1 MSRPRGFNEEAALD
15 AAMACF
21 WRHGYTA
28 TSVRD
33 LGAAMGLGAASL
45 YNSFGGKRQLFTR
58 VLDRY
63 LDNNMRAR
71 VARLTTTMS
80 PRAAIQTFFDEVV
93 AASLADS
100 SRRGCLLVNSALEIA
115 PHDAELGETI
125 ADRLAEI
132 EGFFRGRVS
141 AAQAEG
147 EAAPNKDP
155 AEIAHLLLAAILGL
169 RVLARARPEPALLRS
184 IARQALAM
192 LGPESS
198 GHKLASKKEKNR

>member
-45 YNSFGGKRQLFTR
+45 YNSFGGKRLLFIR

-71 VARLTTTMS
+71 ITRLTATMP
-80 PRAAIQTFFDEVV
+80 PRVAIQVFFDEVV
-93 AASLADS
+93 AASLSDN
-100 SRRGCLLVNSALEIA
+100 SRRGCLLVNSALEVA
-115 PHDAELGETI
+115 PHDAELGRTI
-125 ADRLAEI
+125 ADRLSEI
-132 EGFFRGRVS
+132 EAFFRGRVA
-141 AAQAEG
+141 AAQAERG
-147 EAAPNKDP
+147 AALDKDP
-155 AEIAHLLLAAILGL
+155 AEVARLLLAAILGL
-169 RVLARARPEPALLRS
+169 RVLARARPEAALLRS
-184 IARQALAM
+184 IARQALAV
-192 LGPESS
+192 LGPDS
-198 GHKLASKKEKNR
+198 GGHQSTPKKEKNR